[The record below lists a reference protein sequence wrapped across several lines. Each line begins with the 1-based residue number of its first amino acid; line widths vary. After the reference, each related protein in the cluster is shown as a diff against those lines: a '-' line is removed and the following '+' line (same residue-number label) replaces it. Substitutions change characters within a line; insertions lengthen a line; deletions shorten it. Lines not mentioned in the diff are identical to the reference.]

1 MERKII
7 IGDESKTKFLS
18 TLEADVSV
26 SGHTHTHPHAH
37 RSQDNALEVSLSSFS
52 DREDIV
58 ILIVTGEIK
67 PNGLQFTGWYH

>member
-26 SGHTHTHPHAH
+26 SGHTHTHMHTGH
-37 RSQDNALEVSLSSFS
+37 KIMLWKYHYLVL
-52 DREDIV
+52 V
-58 ILIVTGEIK
+58 IGKIL
-67 PNGLQFTGWYH
+67 LF